1 MWNYAELSKAAK
13 AAGGPEK
20 LLSMVEEGGKV
31 IGRMEGQASMLPWI
45 GIAAMTASALT
56 AGVIRLADH
65 YSTKKVVTQEAVNEA
80 KAELVQGIKEYDAA
94 HSEECAGD
102 AIEAETEAEA
112 NGGDSSDIDGSV

>member
-1 MWNYAELSKAAK
+1 MMWNYAELSKAAK

-31 IGRMEGQASMLPWI
+31 IGRIEGQASMLPWI

-65 YSTKKVVTQEAVNEA
+65 YSTKKAVTQEAVNEA
-80 KAELVQGIKEYDAA
+80 KAELVQGIEAYDAA

-102 AIEAETEAEA
+102 AIETEA
-112 NGGDSSDIDGSV
+112 NGGNSSDDNGSV